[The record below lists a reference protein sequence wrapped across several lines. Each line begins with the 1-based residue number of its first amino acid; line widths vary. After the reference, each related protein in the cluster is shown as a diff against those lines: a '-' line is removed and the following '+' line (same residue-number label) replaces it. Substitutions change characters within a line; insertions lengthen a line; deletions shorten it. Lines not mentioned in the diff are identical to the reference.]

1 MAIISSTRPPGTG
14 GGGQTLAWAQDEF
27 AQTAAWS
34 AGGLTLTPSETIA
47 DDNSLFVWSQG
58 QILHPDDYTITAGAV
73 VINFGADPATDT
85 STGTWYFVLKYQ
97 YTT

>member
-1 MAIISSTRPPGTG
+1 MGLIQTARQSTG
-14 GGGQTLAWAQDEF
+14 GSGETLAWAEDEF
-27 AQTAAWS
+27 AQTAAWA
-34 AGGLTLTPSETIA
+34 AGGLTLTPLQTIA
-47 DDNSLFVWSQG
+47 DNNGLFVWSQG

-97 YTT
+97 YSV